1 MGGIL
6 ANYAR
11 MGPVALKITAQ
22 KNLGQYLSSEWVLQG
37 KNYRSQKIKGKYFLF
52 QGGDL
57 APLSVVK

>member
-1 MGGIL
+1 ML
-6 ANYAR
+6 EWVYSSK
-11 MGPVALKITAQ
+11 KITAQ
-22 KNLGQYLSSEWVLQG
+22 KNLGKYLSSEWVLQG